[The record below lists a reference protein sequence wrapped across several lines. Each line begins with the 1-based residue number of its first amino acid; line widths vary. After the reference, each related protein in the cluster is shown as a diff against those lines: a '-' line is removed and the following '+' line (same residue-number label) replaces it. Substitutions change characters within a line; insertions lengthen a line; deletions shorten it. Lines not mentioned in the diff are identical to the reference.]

1 MAKNAPIRKMARLF
15 IDRDERMYL
24 SGLGCITLSF
34 VGVVLYAVSWGALAT
49 HTHTGLRAPLADLM
63 VVHAVD
69 GAVFPFREGDRE
81 RCRVQIAR
89 CGIEG
94 EDDPASAI
102 GAIHLDF
109 EKGAPSFV
117 SLLARETCAAR
128 ENSSVAEIR
137 LSCECA
143 AFLHSKLLN

>member
-1 MAKNAPIRKMARLF
+1 MRAF
-15 IDRDERMYL
+15 
-24 SGLGCITLSF
+24 SF
-34 VGVVLYAVSWGALAT
+34 VFCFFGGGLCADV
-49 HTHTGLRAPLADLM
+49 HTGLRSPLADLM
-63 VVHAVD
+63 IVHEVD

-109 EKGAPSFV
+109 EKGVPSFV
-117 SLLARETCAAR
+117 SLLARETCEAR
-128 ENSSVAEIR
+128 ENSSAAEIR

-143 AFLHSKLLN
+143 ASSDSKLLN